1 MSCDLIG
8 GSDYEAINVDLTF
21 NADTTVIDVP
31 ITLLV
36 DNFVEGNELF
46 NTRITIVMQDVS
58 AMVENNMPIAAV
70 EIVDDD
76 SKLHFIVLWSIE
88 AI

>member
-1 MSCDLIG
+1 MSLTA
-8 GSDYEAINVDLTF
+8 GSDYEAINTVLTF
-21 NADTTVIDVP
+21 NASTTVIDVP
-31 ITLLV
+31 IRLLV

-46 NTRITIVMQDVS
+46 NTRITILTQDVS

-76 SKLHFIVLWSIE
+76 GKLLCYI
-88 AI
+88 

>member
-1 MSCDLIG
+1 MSLTA
-8 GSDYEAINVDLTF
+8 GSDYEAINTVLTF
-21 NADTTVIDVP
+21 NASTTVIDVP

-46 NTRITIVMQDVS
+46 NTRITIITQDVS
-58 AMVENNMPIAAV
+58 AMIENNMPVAAV

-76 SKLHFIVLWSIE
+76 SKLLFIVLWSIE

>member
-1 MSCDLIG
+1 MSLTA
-8 GSDYEAINVDLTF
+8 GSDYEAINTVLTF

-46 NTRITIVMQDVS
+46 NTRITIVTQDVS
-58 AMVENNMPIAAV
+58 AMIENNMPVAAV

>member
-1 MSCDLIG
+1 MWLSLTA
-8 GSDYEAINVDLTF
+8 GSDYEAINTVLTF
-21 NADTTVIDVP
+21 NASTTVIDVP

-46 NTRITIVMQDVS
+46 NTRITILTQDVS

-76 SKLHFIVLWSIE
+76 GKLLCYI
-88 AI
+88 